1 MVDSVNA
8 ELKSKSTVK
17 KRQSKNEWKTGLLF
31 VLPGLTGFIVFVLI
45 PFLMSFFLSFTEWNF
60 LQGIDAI
67 KFNGIN
73 NYLKLSND
81 EWFVNSFWNN
91 IIFTIG
97 TVPVLLAVGLMMAAI
112 IDRYIKYGG
121 LIKVLVFIPY
131 IASVVAIATVWMMLF
146 EPTQGPINQF
156 LMNLGVTNPPGWL
169 TSFEW
174 SLPSIMIVY
183 IWQQLGYFIIVFT
196 SGLKSIPEEVYEAA
210 DMDGAGP
217 IRKFLTITVP
227 MMSPTT
233 FFLATMGI
241 IGTFKVFDQV
251 SVMTQG
257 GPGSSSSVMAY
268 YIYRAAFLDF
278 ETGYSNAL
286 AWALFGVI
294 FIVTIAG
301 QKAQRKYVDSY
312 Q

>member
-1 MVDSVNA
+1 MSNSVNA
-8 ELKSKSTVK
+8 QVKEKSKPRK
-17 KRQSKNEWKTGLLF
+17 KTDNEWMTGLLF
-31 VLPGLTGFIVFVLI
+31 VLPGLLGFIIFVLI
-45 PFLMSFFLSFTEWNF
+45 PFIMSFFLSFTNWNF
-60 LQGIDAI
+60 LQGVGAI
-67 KFNGIN
+67 EFNGIT
-73 NYLKLSND
+73 NYIKLFND
-81 EWFVNSFWNN
+81 EWFINSFWNN
-91 IIFTIG
+91 IIFTVVS
-97 TVPVLLAVGLMMAAI
+97 VPTLLAIGLIMAVI
-112 IDRYIKYGG
+112 IDRYIKFCG

-131 IASVVAIATVWMMLF
+131 IASVVAVATVWMMLF
-146 EPTQGPINQF
+146 EPSQGPINQF
-156 LMNLGVTNPPGWL
+156 LLSIGIENVPGWL

-217 IRKFLTITVP
+217 IRKFFTVTVP
-227 MMSPTT
+227 MISPTT
-233 FFLATMGI
+233 FFLGTMGI

-268 YIYRAAFLDF
+268 YIYRAAFQNF
-278 ETGYSNAL
+278 ETGYSNTL

-294 FIVTIAG
+294 FLITIVG
-301 QKAQRKYVDSY
+301 QRAQKKYASLD
-312 Q
+312 

>member
-1 MVDSVNA
+1 MSNSVNA
-8 ELKSKSTVK
+8 QVKAKSRPRK
-17 KRQSKNEWKTGLLF
+17 KTDNEWMTGLLF
-31 VLPGLTGFIVFVLI
+31 VLPGLLGFIIFVLI
-45 PFLMSFFLSFTEWNF
+45 PFIMSFFLSFTNWNF
-60 LQGIDAI
+60 LQGVGAI
-67 KFNGIN
+67 EFNGIT
-73 NYLKLSND
+73 NYIKLFND
-81 EWFVNSFWNN
+81 EWFINSFWNN
-91 IIFTIG
+91 IIFTVVS
-97 TVPVLLAVGLMMAAI
+97 VPTLLAIGLIMAVI
-112 IDRYIKYGG
+112 IDRYIKFGG

-131 IASVVAIATVWMMLF
+131 IASVVAVATVWMMLF
-146 EPTQGPINQF
+146 EPSQGPINQF
-156 LMNLGVTNPPGWL
+156 LLSIGIENVPGWL

-217 IRKFLTITVP
+217 IRKFFTVTVP
-227 MMSPTT
+227 MISPTT
-233 FFLATMGI
+233 FFLGTMGI

-268 YIYRAAFLDF
+268 YIYRAAFQNF
-278 ETGYSNAL
+278 ETGYSNTL

-294 FIVTIAG
+294 FLITIVG
-301 QKAQRKYVDSY
+301 QRAQKKYASLD
-312 Q
+312 

>member
-1 MVDSVNA
+1 MVNSLNTEMKAKPRA
-8 ELKSKSTVK
+8 EK
-17 KRQSKNEWKTGLLF
+17 KKTANEWKTGLLF
-31 VLPGLTGFIVFVLI
+31 VLPGLLGFIIFVLI
-45 PFLMSFFLSFTEWNF
+45 PFIMSFFLSFTKWNF
-60 LQGIDAI
+60 LQGIEAI
-67 KFNGIN
+67 QFNGIE
-73 NYLKLSND
+73 NYMKLFRD
-81 EWFVNSFWNN
+81 EWFLNSFSNN

-97 TVPVLLAVGLMMAAI
+97 TVPVLLALGLIMAAI

-121 LIKVLVFIPY
+121 LVKVLVFIPY
-131 IASVVAIATVWMMLF
+131 IASVVAVATVWMMLF

-156 LMNLGVTNPPGWL
+156 LMNIGITNPPGWL

-174 SLPSIMIVY
+174 SLPSIMVVY

-268 YIYRAAFLDF
+268 YIYRAAFQNF
-278 ETGYSNAL
+278 ETGYSNTL
-286 AWALFGVI
+286 AWALFGII
-294 FIVTIAG
+294 FFITIIG
-301 QKAQRKYVDSY
+301 QRAQRKYVDSY